1 MRRKAL
7 WPSERNGNRNGVMSS
22 EVSDLRCQIS
32 DTVIA
37 SEERARQSHGFDGD
51 YCQGNENA
59 SLSCFGLRPR
69 NDVGYGAPA
78 LGIGASY
85 RVARKARPAG

>member
-1 MRRKAL
+1 M
-7 WPSERNGNRNGVMSS
+7 SE
-22 EVSDLRCQIS
+22 LRFQIS
-32 DTVIA
+32 DCVIA

-69 NDVGYGAPA
+69 NDVGYGALA
-78 LGIGASY
+78 LGIEVDTPQRSEEY
-85 RVARKARPAG
+85 ERKARPAGESPNRSNEQ